1 MFLRWSDVNFEL
13 RTMRVTSKPEL
24 GFYLQRWEDREIP
37 APVELNRG
45 GRICLVQRSKAWHS
59 RHIGR
64 VPSPLHSFGGSLV
77 SRLGW
82 RSTLF

>member
-1 MFLRWSDVNFEL
+1 MQITIEL
-13 RTMRVTSKPEL
+13 PEDIAAGL
-24 GFYLQRWEDREIP
+24 S
-37 APVELNRG
+37 RG
-45 GRICLVQRSKAWHS
+45 GGICLVQRSKAWHS